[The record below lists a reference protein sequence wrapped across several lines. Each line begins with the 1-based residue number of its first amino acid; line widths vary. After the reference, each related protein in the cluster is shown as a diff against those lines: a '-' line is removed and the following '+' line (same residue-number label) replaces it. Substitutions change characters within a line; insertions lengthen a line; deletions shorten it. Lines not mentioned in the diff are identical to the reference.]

1 MSNAGG
7 GGTMSWLRAQLTAL
21 KTALFRFWHTPLAS
35 LFALL
40 AIGVAI
46 SLPAGLYLGL
56 ANLAALAGNLPTQPE
71 ISLYISHDASQEQ
84 ARQLKQALTGRKDI
98 KNARYVSRDSALK
111 NLAETGGLSDITA
124 GLDANPLPDAWV
136 LTPAEPDPA
145 ALERLRTD
153 LEKLPG
159 VAEVNLDSQWAA
171 RLQAALHIGRTLVG
185 LLAGLF
191 ALALMAIS
199 GNAIRTQILARRD
212 EIEVSRL
219 IGASDRYIR
228 RSFLYHGT
236 LQGLLGGLMALLIL
250 VLLVAALQGPVAGLA
265 TLYASP
271 FQIAFLGLPDQGLI
285 LLLAALAGWTGA
297 WLAVSRTLRQVDP
310 R

>member
-1 MSNAGG
+1 
-7 GGTMSWLRAQLTAL
+7 MSWLRAQLTAL
-21 KTALFRFWHTPLAS
+21 KTALFRFWHTPLVS
-35 LFALL
+35 LFTFV

-46 SLPAGLYLGL
+46 SLPASLYLVL
-56 ANLAALAGNLPTQPE
+56 ANLDRLAGRLPVKPE
-71 ISLYISHDASQEQ
+71 LSLYVSVDASQDQ
-84 ARQLKQALTGRKDI
+84 AKQLGQALTGRKDL
-98 KNARYVSRDSALK
+98 NNVRYVSRDTALK
-111 NLAETGGLSDITA
+111 SLAETGGLSDITA
-124 GLDANPLPDAWV
+124 GLDGNPLPDAWV
-136 LTPAEPDPA
+136 LTPADPDPA
-145 ALERLRTD
+145 ALEKLKAE

-171 RLQAALHIGRTLVG
+171 RLQAALQIGRTLVG
-185 LLAGLF
+185 LFSALF
-191 ALALMAIS
+191 AVALMAIS

-250 VLLVAALQGPVAGLA
+250 LVLVAALRGPVAGLA

-271 FQIAFLGLPDQGLI
+271 FQLGFLKLSEQGLI
-285 LLLAALAGWTGA
+285 LLLAALSGWLGA
-297 WLAVSRTLRQVDP
+297 WTAVSRALRQVDP
-310 R
+310 H

>member
-1 MSNAGG
+1 
-7 GGTMSWLRAQLTAL
+7 MSWLRAQLTAL
-21 KTALFRFWHTPLAS
+21 RTALFRFWHTPLVS
-35 LFALL
+35 LFTFV

-46 SLPAGLYLGL
+46 SLPASLYLVL
-56 ANLAALAGNLPTQPE
+56 ANLDRLAGRLPVKPE
-71 ISLYISHDASQEQ
+71 LSLYVSVDASQDQ
-84 ARQLKQALTGRKDI
+84 AKQLRQALTGRKDLN
-98 KNARYVSRDSALK
+98 NARYVSRDTALK
-111 NLAETGGLSDITA
+111 SLAETGGLSDITA
-124 GLDANPLPDAWV
+124 GLDGNPLPDAWV
-136 LTPAEPDPA
+136 LTPVDPDPA
-145 ALERLRTD
+145 ALEKLKAE

-171 RLQAALHIGRTLVG
+171 RLQAALQIGRTLVG
-185 LLAGLF
+185 LFSALF

-236 LQGLLGGLMALLIL
+236 LQGLLGGLMALFIL
-250 VLLVAALQGPVAGLA
+250 LVLVAALQGPVAGLA

-271 FQIAFLGLPDQGLI
+271 FQLGFLKLSEQGLI
-285 LLLAALAGWTGA
+285 LLLAALSGWAGA
-297 WLAVSRTLRQVDP
+297 WVAVSRTLRQVDP
-310 R
+310 H

>member
-1 MSNAGG
+1 MNL
-7 GGTMSWLRAQLTAL
+7 LRAQLTAL
-21 KTALFRFWHTPLAS
+21 KAALSRFWHSPLVS
-35 LFALL
+35 LFTLV

-46 SLPAGLYLGL
+46 SLPASLYLVL
-56 ANLAALAGNLPTQPE
+56 ANLDRLAGHLPTQPE
-71 ISLYISHDASQEQ
+71 ISLYVSRDASQDQ
-84 ARQLKQALTGRKDI
+84 AKQLGQVLSGRKDLS
-98 KNARYVSRDSALK
+98 KARFVSRDTALK
-111 NLAETGGLSDITA
+111 NLVETGGLNDITA
-124 GLDANPLPDAWV
+124 GLDGNPLPDAWV
-136 LTPAEPDPA
+136 LTPADPDPA
-145 ALERLRTD
+145 ALEKLRAE

-171 RLQAALHIGRTLVG
+171 RLQAALRIGRTLVG
-185 LLAGLF
+185 LFSGLF

-199 GNAIRTQILARRD
+199 GNAIRSQILARRD

-250 VLLVAALQGPVAGLA
+250 LVLVAALQGPVAGLA

-271 FQIAFLGLPDQGLI
+271 FRLGFLELSEQGLI
-285 LLLAALAGWTGA
+285 LLLAALSGWLGA

-310 R
+310 N

>member
-1 MSNAGG
+1 MSL
-7 GGTMSWLRAQLTAL
+7 LRAQLTAL
-21 KTALFRFWHTPLAS
+21 KTALSRFWHTPLVS
-35 LFALL
+35 LFTLV

-46 SLPAGLYLGL
+46 SLPASLYLAL
-56 ANLAALAGNLPTQPE
+56 ANLDRLAGHLPVKPELSLYVSPDASQDQAKQLRQALAG
-71 ISLYISHDASQEQ
+71 
-84 ARQLKQALTGRKDI
+84 RKDLN
-98 KNARYVSRDSALK
+98 NARYVSRDTALK
-111 NLAETGGLSDITA
+111 SLTETGGLSDITA
-124 GLDANPLPDAWV
+124 GLDGNPLPDAWV
-136 LTPAEPDPA
+136 LTPADPDPA
-145 ALERLRTD
+145 ALERLKAE

-185 LLAGLF
+185 LFSALF

-250 VLLVAALQGPVAGLA
+250 LVLVAALQVPVAGLA
-265 TLYASP
+265 TLYASA
-271 FQIAFLGLPDQGLI
+271 FRLAFLKLPEQGLI
-285 LLLAALAGWTGA
+285 LLLAALSGWAGA
-297 WLAVSRTLRQVDP
+297 WLAVSRTLRQVEP